1 MIGEVLGDDVGVRQ
15 QDIADGL
22 EGCETQ
28 EACERTVA
36 LRKAFHPQGG
46 TAAREI
52 HLCKSFHIVA
62 DDLRVG
68 TLQLADDFKALIEL
82 GEHVDHGAGEQ
93 SVLRRDLELESQKK
107 RQD

>member
-1 MIGEVLGDDVGVRQ
+1 MG
-15 QDIADGL
+15 AA
-22 EGCETQ
+22 
-28 EACERTVA
+28 AC
-36 LRKAFHPQGG
+36 
-46 TAAREI
+46 EI
-52 HLCKSFHIVA
+52 HLCESFHIVA

-93 SVLRRDLELESQKK
+93 SVLRRDLELESQIK